1 MPDGPAADGPAAE
14 RILILADGQLTFGD
28 AKTAFGVI
36 RYGSDHVVAV
46 IDGANAG
53 RSISDWIRA
62 PYEVPVMATLE
73 EGLALKPTTLLIGIS
88 PTGGALPPEWR
99 TMLLTAIR
107 AGLSIR
113 SGLHTFLGDDPELA
127 AAASE
132 SGMTITDYRRP
143 PERRE
148 CAVGRR
154 HGAGKRV
161 ILAVGSDCAV
171 GKMSVS
177 LELVRAAAED
187 GVRPVFVPT
196 GQTGMMIAGW
206 GVAVDRLISDFL
218 NGTVEWLVEDGEA
231 RGDWLFVEGQGSID
245 HPAYSAVT
253 LGLIHGVTPDAMIL
267 VHKPG
272 LGDHDF
278 AHVPDR
284 VFPLAPL
291 PYLVDLHER
300 IASAIAPSRVVA
312 VALNTS
318 LIADPDEARRV
329 IAATE
334 AETGLPCDD
343 PFRFGPERLWPR
355 VRAAVETLPWVVARG

>member
-1 MPDGPAADGPAAE
+1 MTERTE
-14 RILILADGQLTFGD
+14 RIVILADGQLTFGD

-36 RYGSDHVVAV
+36 RYGTDRVLAL
-46 IDGANAG
+46 IDSASAG
-53 RSISDWIRA
+53 RSVSEWIPV
-62 PYEVPVMATLE
+62 PYEVPIVASLDE
-73 EGLALKPTTLLIGIS
+73 ALALGPTCLLIGIA
-88 PTGGALPPEWR
+88 PTGGALPESWR
-99 TMLLTAIR
+99 ELLLRAIR

-127 AAASE
+127 AAAARA
-132 SGMTITDYRRP
+132 GVTITDYRRP

-148 CAVGRR
+148 TAVGRL
-154 HGAGKRV
+154 HAPGKRV

-171 GKMSVS
+171 GKMSVM
-177 LELVRAAAED
+177 LELVRAAREGGDRA
-187 GVRPVFVPT
+187 VFVPT

-218 NGTVEWLVEDGEA
+218 NGTVEWMVEDGES

-253 LGLIHGVTPDAMIL
+253 VGLIHGSTPHAMVL

-272 LGDHDF
+272 LSDHDWT
-278 AHVPDR
+278 HVPDR

-291 PYLVDLHER
+291 PPLIDLHER
-300 IASAIAPSRVVA
+300 LASVVAPSKVVA

-318 LIADPDEARRV
+318 LIEDPDEARRV

-355 VRAAVETLPWVVARG
+355 VRAAVEALPWVDAAG

>member
-1 MPDGPAADGPAAE
+1 MTAAAE
-14 RILILADGQLTFGD
+14 RIAILADGQLTFAD

-36 RYGSDHVVAV
+36 RYGSDPVVAL
-46 IDGANAG
+46 IDRANAG
-53 RSISDWIRA
+53 RRVSEWI
-62 PYEVPVMATLE
+62 PVPDEVPIVAGLDE
-73 EGLALKPTTLLIGIS
+73 ALALGPTVLLIGIS
-88 PTGGALPPEWR
+88 PTGGALPDAWR
-99 TMLLTAIR
+99 ALLLRAIG
-107 AGLSIR
+107 AGLSVR

-127 AAASE
+127 AAAARA
-132 SGMTITDYRRP
+132 GVTITDYRRP
-143 PERRE
+143 PERAE

-154 HGAGKRV
+154 HLPGKRV
-161 ILAVGSDCAV
+161 VLMVGSDSAV

-177 LELVRAAAED
+177 LELARAAREGGDAA
-187 GVRPVFVPT
+187 VFVPT

-206 GVAVDRLISDFL
+206 GVAIDRLVSDFL
-218 NGTVEWLVEDGEA
+218 NGTVEWLVEQGES

-253 LGLIHGVTPDAMIL
+253 VGLMHGATPHAMVL

-272 LGDHDF
+272 LADHDF
-278 AHVPDR
+278 PHLPDR

-291 PYLVDLHER
+291 PSLIDLHER
-300 IASAIAPSRVVA
+300 LASAVAPSRVVA

-355 VRAAVETLPWVVARG
+355 VRAAVEALPWVAGPS

>member
-1 MPDGPAADGPAAE
+1 MTEAPE
-14 RILILADGQLTFGD
+14 RIVVLADGQLTFGD

-36 RYGSDHVVAV
+36 RYGTDRVVAL
-46 IDGANAG
+46 IDRANAG
-53 RSISDWIRA
+53 RKVSEWIA
-62 PYEVPVMATLE
+62 VPYEVPILATLDE
-73 EGLALKPTTLLIGIS
+73 ALALQPTCLLIGIS
-88 PTGGALPPEWR
+88 PTGGALPESWR
-99 TMLLTAIR
+99 ALLLTAIR

-127 AAASE
+127 AAAVE
-132 SGMTITDYRRP
+132 AGVTITDYRRP
-143 PERRE
+143 PERQD

-154 HGAGKRV
+154 HLPGKRV

-177 LELVRAAAED
+177 LELVRAAREGGDRA
-187 GVRPVFVPT
+187 VFVPT

-253 LGLIHGVTPDAMIL
+253 MGLIHGSTPHAMVL

-272 LGDHDF
+272 LADHDF
-278 AHVPDR
+278 THVPDR

-291 PYLVDLHER
+291 PPLIDLHER
-300 IASAIAPSRVVA
+300 LAAAVAPSKVVA

-318 LIADPDEARRV
+318 LIEDPDEARRV

-334 AETGLPCDD
+334 ADTGLPCDD

-355 VRAAVETLPWVVARG
+355 IRAAVEALPWVDAVG

>member
-1 MPDGPAADGPAAE
+1 MPPTAD
-14 RILILADGQLTFGD
+14 RRLVILAEGNFGYHHG
-28 AKTAFGVI
+28 KTAMGVI
-36 RYGSDHVVAV
+36 RFGQDKVLAV
-46 IDGANAG
+46 IDSTQAGRNVREFLGDSGRYDIPIVASLSEALGILPRANA
-53 RSISDWIRA
+53 
-62 PYEVPVMATLE
+62 
-73 EGLALKPTTLLIGIS
+73 LLIGIA
-88 PTGGALPPEWR
+88 PTGGALPASWR
-99 TMLLTAIR
+99 VLLLGAIR

-127 AAASE
+127 AAAALA
-132 SGMTITDYRRP
+132 GVTITDYRRP
-143 PERRE
+143 PVRRD
-148 CAVGRR
+148 CAVGR
-154 HGAGKRV
+154 HHLPGKRV

-177 LELVRAAAED
+177 LELVRAAREGGDRA
-187 GVRPVFVPT
+187 VFVPT

-253 LGLIHGVTPDAMIL
+253 VGLIHGSTPHAMVL

-272 LGDHDF
+272 LADHDF
-278 AHVPDR
+278 THVPDR
-284 VFPLAPL
+284 VFPLAALPPL
-291 PYLVDLHER
+291 IDLHER
-300 IASAIAPSRVVA
+300 LASAVAPSRVVA

-318 LIADPDEARRV
+318 LIEDPDEARRV

-355 VRAAVETLPWVVARG
+355 IRAAVEALPWVDAAG